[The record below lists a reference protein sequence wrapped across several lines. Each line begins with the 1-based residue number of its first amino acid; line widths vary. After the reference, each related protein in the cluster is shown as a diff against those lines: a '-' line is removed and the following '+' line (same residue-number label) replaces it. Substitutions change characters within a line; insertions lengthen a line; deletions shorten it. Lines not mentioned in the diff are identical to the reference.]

1 MLNLVLSASHQEHVM
16 LACLVIGSVNFD
28 QLVKM
33 MPVFLLCVVI
43 YSLGRFDE
51 SIVEKDLKLFKYP
64 QNFTY

>member
-16 LACLVIGSVNFD
+16 LACLIIGSVNFD

-43 YSLGRFDE
+43 YSLGSLMSQLWRK
-51 SIVEKDLKLFKYP
+51 I
-64 QNFTY
+64 